1 MHDLAITGGTVI
13 DGTGA
18 PQFAANVYV
27 SGGRIS
33 ALSAERLDAREVI
46 DASGLIVAPG
56 FLDVHTHY
64 DAQALWDP
72 TLSPSSFHGVTTV
85 FGGFCGFSIAPL
97 TPETAPY
104 LMPMLARVEGMPLES
119 LEAGVPWDW
128 ESFGQYL
135 GKLEGKLAIN
145 VGFLCGHSALRRKVM
160 GTRAVGDLASQA
172 EIDAMKDL
180 LREAIGQGAL
190 GFSTSLSETH
200 FDGNSDPVP
209 SRHASMD
216 EIMQLYGVLPEFEGT
231 IAEIAPP
238 SLNFTPETYEILTK
252 VSLAARR
259 PVNWNL
265 MSLSQ
270 LTPDE
275 YARVEMQLGASD
287 HAAVRGARVVGLTL
301 PQTPRTRVNMV
312 TGTLLNTMP
321 NWGALFKLPHEERKA
336 ALLDPEWQARLKE
349 GAASMTGIM
358 ASVGNFGAMKVASV
372 HCDENKPYEGRLV
385 GEIAAEQGRDAFD
398 TFVAIALA
406 DDLRT
411 VFMPGYK
418 PDRDEAFPER
428 AKLWLDE
435 RTVVGGSD
443 AGAHLDMIDTFAITT
458 ELIGSGARQ
467 HGAVSLEEAVHQVT
481 LKPAMFMGL
490 RERGRIAQ
498 GWHADLVLFDPHV
511 IGAGETYMREDLPGG
526 GARLYA
532 DAQGIVHVIV
542 GGTEIIRA
550 GEWTGATPGTILKP
564 GEATRTVPIPADMA
578 DAANV

>member
-13 DGTGA
+13 DGTGSVR
-18 PQFAANVYV
+18 FAANVYV
-27 SGGRIS
+27 TGGRIS
-33 ALSAERLDAREVI
+33 GVSAGHQDAREVI
-46 DASGLIVAPG
+46 DASGLIVSPG

-128 ESFGQYL
+128 ESFGDYL

-145 VGFLCGHSALRRKVM
+145 AGFLCGHSALRRKVM
-160 GTRAVGDLASQA
+160 GTRAVGSEATQA
-172 EIDAMKDL
+172 EVDTMKAL
-180 LREAIGQGAL
+180 LREAISQGAL

-200 FDGNSDPVP
+200 FDGNADPVP

-216 EIMQLYGVLPEFEGT
+216 EILQLFAVLPEFEGT

-238 SLNFTPETYEILTK
+238 SLNFTPETYEILTD

-270 LTPDE
+270 LTPEE
-275 YARVEMQLGASD
+275 YERVDMQLGASD
-287 HAAVRGARVVGLTL
+287 HAAARGARVVGLTL
-301 PQTPRTRVNMV
+301 PQTPRTRVNFI
-312 TGTLLNTMP
+312 TGTLLNSMP
-321 NWGALFKLPHEERKA
+321 EWGALFKLPIEERKA
-336 ALLDPEWQARLKE
+336 ALLDPAWRERLKA
-349 GAASMTGIM
+349 GAASMSGIM
-358 ASVGNFGAMKVASV
+358 ASMGNFGAMKVASV
-372 HCDENKPYEGRLV
+372 HSQANRAYEGRLV
-385 GEIAAEQGRDAFD
+385 DEIAAEQGREAFD
-398 TFVAIALA
+398 MFVAIALT

-418 PDRDEAFPER
+418 ADKDEAFPER

-481 LKPAMFMGL
+481 LKPATFMGL
-490 RERGRIAQ
+490 KDRGRIAE
-498 GWHADLVLFDPHV
+498 GWHADLVLFDPDS
-511 IGAGETYMREDLPGG
+511 IGVGETYMREDLPGG

-532 DAQGIVHVIV
+532 DAKGIERVIV
-542 GGTEIIRA
+542 GGTEIIRN
-550 GEWTGATPGTILKP
+550 GTWTGATPGAILKP
-564 GEATRTVPIPADMA
+564 GEATRTVPIPADSKDA
-578 DAANV
+578 DHA